1 MPGGF
6 VPYHHSTGKKYKNPG
21 YTSGGSKS
29 GGTGTGSATYGSP
42 SNPYVPSGSSSS
54 TSYSGSSSS
63 SSSSSA
69 AAAKA
74 VAQAQAAVK
83 AAKAVVSEYGKD
95 KKNPKSVSGKYAK
108 ATEKAKKKRE
118 KTKVRVERKTREVK
132 AKYDATPRKLTK
144 TPKFGPGNAYTVWE
158 GSNKIASKA
167 RELAGGSRPL
177 KPTGTRQKPST
188 TLSGPKPR
196 KVANRLEKAVSRAK
210 PVFSGLDSE
219 QSKVL
224 RTVLNQGV
232 KAGADRKTLLSA
244 VETGLVESGLRNLS
258 YGDADSQGW
267 RQERSMYYPNPTN
280 VKASAKRYF
289 QEAAEARAPGQTAG
303 NLAQAAQQSAF
314 PERYDA
320 VAGQAKP
327 LLKEFTSTR
336 KEAVPKPLKR
346 TARQTLGKKPTKAIL
361 RGGKVIKDKNAGEEE
376 SGAPPYKETKQYI
389 VPTEARSEIRA
400 EQRAPA
406 KTMVTG
412 MDPALQAALVQLAKN
427 TGIPVQINEG
437 YRTEARANDFPSG
450 TASQHHQGNAADTD
464 NNADYSAED
473 LAKVG
478 LNNTAVGGEPW
489 HFQLNNPDATA
500 STVNTNIPIK
510 GTNLAVKVPTPT
522 STSGATGTT
531 TSGGTTSTGAPVPG
545 TPEYQQMMNEV
556 RRRRGPSVAKRLAAI
571 DRWMTSPVTAPT
583 PEISQELID
592 RILGK

>member
-1 MPGGF
+1 MPAASSPPGASL
-6 VPYHHSTGKKYKNPG
+6 YNSKKKKSPVSSV
-21 YTSGGSKS
+21 TSAVTSVAQGVSKGGSKVY
-29 GGTGTGSATYGSP
+29 GGSP
-42 SNPYVPSGSSSS
+42 SSYGYVAPTS
-54 TSYSGSSSS
+54 T

-108 ATEKAKKKRE
+108 ASERAQKKRE
-118 KTKVRVERKTREVK
+118 RTSAKTKRKTAEVK
-132 AKYDATPRKLTK
+132 AKYRSEATPK
-144 TPKFGPGNAYTVWE
+144 KFGPANAYKVWE
-158 GSNKIASKA
+158 GTDRIASKA
-167 RELAGGSRPL
+167 REFSSKRGPL
-177 KPTGTRQKPST
+177 KPTKAPQKATTR
-188 TLSGPKPR
+188 LSGPKPR
-196 KVANRLEKAVSRAK
+196 KVASRLEKAVDRAK
-210 PVFSGLDSE
+210 PTFTGLDSE

-224 RTVLNQGV
+224 RTVLDQGV

-244 VETGLVESGLRNLS
+244 VETGIVESGLRNLD

-314 PERYDA
+314 PERYDQ

-327 LLKEFTSTR
+327 LLKEYQSTR
-336 KEAVPKPLKR
+336 KEAVPPKLKR
-346 TARQTLGKKPTKAIL
+346 TAKQTLGKKPTKAIL
-361 RGGKVIKDKNAGEEE
+361 RGGEVIKDKNAGETVK
-376 SGAPPYKETKQYI
+376 GAPAYSEAKKYI
-389 VPTEARSEIRA
+389 QFTEPKSEVAA
-400 EQRAPA
+400 EQGAPA
-406 KTMVTG
+406 KTSITG
-412 MDPALQAALVQLAKN
+412 MNPALQAALVQLAKN

-437 YRTEARANDFPSG
+437 YRTASRAQDFPSG
-450 TASQHHQGNAADTD
+450 LGSQHYQGNAADV
-464 NNADYSAED
+464 NNHGAYSAED

-489 HFQLNNPDATA
+489 HFQTNDLNGEAT
-500 STVNTNIPIK
+500 TVNTNVPIK

-522 STSGATGTT
+522 STGAAVGSTGAAALSGT
-531 TSGGTTSTGAPVPG
+531 TSGTAPL
-545 TPEYQQMMNEV
+545 TPAQLEEIK
-556 RRRRGPSVAKRLAAI
+556 RRKGPSVAKRLAAI